1 MNDSMGV
8 CPPKPKIKP
17 VKVSEKITMPMPEIK
32 KAKGGKVGLKAMGE
46 KGIERLDRPKRASGG
61 SIMGGNYGIANPD
74 FAVSQKISKP
84 AQE

>member
-8 CPPKPKIKP
+8 CPPKPKIKS
-17 VKVSEKITMPMPEIK
+17 VKVSEKITMPEIK
-32 KAKGGKVGLKAMGE
+32 KANGGKVGLKAMGE
-46 KGIERLDRPKRASGG
+46 KGIDRLDRPKRASGG

-74 FAVSQKISKP
+74 FAVSQKVSKP